1 MLLGVWW
8 QELVDGS
15 LRFSP
20 MTTKAVRI
28 GALIICV
35 GLALMVAL
43 LLAHGLGVDLEHLIT
58 PFLHPRDVGN
68 LPLVAESIRQQ
79 FPVVVIWLTMLI
91 FAVVW
96 YVWGIRHNQW
106 MYVFAALTVATSS
119 SLYFT
124 KALFHPLLAQE
135 RTYKPFMLG
144 VRSTVK
150 NSPLYFAKDVYDYGA
165 IFYAARHIPV
175 FKGDLADFPVNTVTG
190 EPSYLL
196 MWEEDWPR
204 LVVGSD
210 LRFEHLVAS
219 DGKGPDKK
227 HRLALIA
234 VLPMIP
240 KEQQPSLTERQTEAG
255 TVASSEQIKSKQA
268 ESPPAVKK
276 PLTEGEVSPH

>member
-20 MTTKAVRI
+20 LITQTVRVV
-28 GALIICV
+28 ALVICT

-43 LLAHGLGVDLEHLIT
+43 LTAHGLGVDLVHMIS
-58 PFLHPRDVGN
+58 PFLHPRDVSN

-79 FPVVVIWLTMLI
+79 FQVVVIWLLLLVL
-91 FAVVW
+91 AVGW
-96 YVWGIRHNQW
+96 YIWGIRHNQW
-106 MYVFAALTVATSS
+106 MSVFAALTIATSS

-150 NSPLYFAKDVYDYGA
+150 NAPLYFSHGVYDYGA

-175 FKGDLADFPVNTVTG
+175 YKGDLADFPVNVVTG
-190 EPSYLL
+190 DPSYLL
-196 MWEEDWPR
+196 MWEEDWPG
-204 LVVGSD
+204 LTVTSD

-219 DGKGPDKK
+219 EGTGPDKK

-234 VLPMIP
+234 VLPALP
-240 KEQQPSLTERQTEAG
+240 QE
-255 TVASSEQIKSKQA
+255 KQ
-268 ESPPAVKK
+268 PPAAENQEADE
-276 PLTEGEVSPH
+276 PLSVPATTKNKQMETPSVQELQSIETDAPPH